1 LQFTEEERERNKTRV
16 LNDETRNQTQEIR
29 SIAIAEAEQGKS
41 CSDTIKVETA
51 IDEERKSLKLV
62 NEAKLFH

>member
-1 LQFTEEERERNKTRV
+1 MKHVIKRKKSDQLQLRKQSK
-16 LNDETRNQTQEIR
+16 D
-29 SIAIAEAEQGKS
+29 KS

>member
-16 LNDETRNQTQEIR
+16 LNDETQEIR
-29 SIAIAEAEQGKS
+29 SIAIAEAEQDKS